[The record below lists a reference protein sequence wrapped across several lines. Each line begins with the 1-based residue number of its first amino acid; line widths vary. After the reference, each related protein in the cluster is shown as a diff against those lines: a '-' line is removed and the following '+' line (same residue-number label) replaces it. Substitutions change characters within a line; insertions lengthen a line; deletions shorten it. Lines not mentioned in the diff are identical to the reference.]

1 MAGAIVVGSMM
12 AGVGLYVTEMFE
24 DSFQI
29 LGRPP
34 DSKPGSITAE
44 DMYVVWAGKS
54 TVVMTAT
61 KCVNATAG

>member
-29 LGRPP
+29 LGM
-34 DSKPGSITAE
+34 AE
-44 DMYVVWAGKS
+44 VFTMHIP
-54 TVVMTAT
+54 TRTQ
-61 KCVNATAG
+61 